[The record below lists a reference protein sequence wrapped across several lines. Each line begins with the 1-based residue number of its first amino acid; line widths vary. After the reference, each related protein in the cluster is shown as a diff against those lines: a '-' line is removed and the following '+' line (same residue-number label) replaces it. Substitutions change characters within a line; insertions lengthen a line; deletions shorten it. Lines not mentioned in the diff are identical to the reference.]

1 MNRRIKKS
9 VKKINLL
16 EMSDAEKTL
25 VLKQIKEKLRNQV
38 AEAKLWQS
46 LLNAENIMVN
56 GKTVY
61 NDAQRVN
68 AFGMLGKI

>member
-68 AFGMLGKI
+68 AFGMLGKM

>member
-61 NDAQRVN
+61 NDAQKVN